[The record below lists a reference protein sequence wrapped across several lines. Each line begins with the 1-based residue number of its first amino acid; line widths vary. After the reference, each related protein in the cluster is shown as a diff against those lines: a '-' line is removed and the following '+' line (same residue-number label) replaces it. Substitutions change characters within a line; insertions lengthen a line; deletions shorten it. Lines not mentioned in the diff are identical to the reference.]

1 MNTMLTK
8 EVTAELNQIFQALES
23 EGKEPTM
30 ALVKARLSSKV
41 PMPALISAIK
51 NWKSTKRVPK
61 IEVAVDSEN
70 SDSKIEA
77 LEKKIIELTHR
88 IEALEGKQ

>member
-1 MNTMLTK
+1 MLTK
-8 EVTAELNQIFQALES
+8 EVTDELNQIFQALES

-30 ALVKARLSSKV
+30 ALVKARLGSKV
-41 PMPALISAIK
+41 PMPALIAAIK

-61 IEVAVDSEN
+61 IEVAVASEN

-77 LEKKIIELTHR
+77 LENKIIELTRR
-88 IEALEGKQ
+88 IEALEGKQQ